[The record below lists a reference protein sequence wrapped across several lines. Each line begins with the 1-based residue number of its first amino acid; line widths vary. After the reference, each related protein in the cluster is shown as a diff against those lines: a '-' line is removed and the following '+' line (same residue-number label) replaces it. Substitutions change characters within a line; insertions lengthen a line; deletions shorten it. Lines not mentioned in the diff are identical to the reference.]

1 MSIPPPPGPPQ
12 PGGQHPQ
19 GPYQQPYGPGSPY
32 RPWGQGYSPYNRP
45 APVNGP
51 AIAALVLGFLC
62 FLPGVGLVLGL
73 VALAQIKRRAE
84 RGRGL
89 AVGGIVM
96 SSLGLALIILAFAT
110 GGVRD
115 FREGLEK
122 GARGTPGA
130 GVTFSMVKGECYN
143 APNGSLGSDTYDW
156 GKVPCDGVHQAEIFA
171 NFGLPEGDY
180 PGDAR
185 VDKTA
190 GDKCYALEGS
200 YAMDTW
206 AVPDDVDVYYV
217 TPSRETWAS
226 GDREVVCMFG
236 NVDEKATLTG
246 TLRSDAT
253 TLSADQLAYLRA
265 DAVLYDALDSAPDTE
280 YVEDDLPGHTK
291 WAGRVTAALA
301 EQTRALRAHA
311 WRGDAQR
318 AVAGRTAAL
327 DRAHEEWGKA
337 ATATDS
343 DTFVTHYDRGSAL
356 LEGRAAVTARKALG
370 LATTPPSRSGDGA
383 EGGDAGSDGGKKV

>member
-96 SSLGLALIILAFAT
+96 SSLGLALIVLAFAT

-185 VDKTA
+185 VDETA

-226 GDREVVCMFG
+226 GDREASACS
-236 NVDEKATLTG
+236 ATST
-246 TLRSDAT
+246 RRPPSPAPCAAT
-253 TLSADQLAYLRA
+253 PRPCPPISSPICGPTPSCTTHST
-265 DAVLYDALDSAPDTE
+265 ALPTPSTWR
-280 YVEDDLPGHTK
+280 TTC
-291 WAGRVTAALA
+291 RVT
-301 EQTRALRAHA
+301 R
-311 WRGDAQR
+311 
-318 AVAGRTAAL
+318 
-327 DRAHEEWGKA
+327 
-337 ATATDS
+337 S
-343 DTFVTHYDRGSAL
+343 
-356 LEGRAAVTARKALG
+356 GRAG
-370 LATTPPSRSGDGA
+370 
-383 EGGDAGSDGGKKV
+383 